1 MNNAELYNKLFE
13 SGYIDVNS
21 TNYVWLPEMEFL
33 TPEDMKYRKNLY
45 NEYYYVDDLTVFAI
59 NGAGDFLA

>member
-1 MNNAELYNKLFE
+1 
-13 SGYIDVNS
+13 
-21 TNYVWLPEMEFL
+21 MEFL

-45 NEYYYVDDLTVFAI
+45 NEHYYVDDLTVFAI